1 MAQCVRGGGAER
13 EAAEVCCH
21 HMLHHVKTVFRF
33 LRWGGGVMAD
43 ITSVVVGELAGPG
56 LGNSEKFGANRG
68 QTKQMSDTGFVSFRC
83 QEL

>member
-1 MAQCVRGGGAER
+1 MGG
-13 EAAEVCCH
+13 V
-21 HMLHHVKTVFRF
+21 
-33 LRWGGGVMAD
+33 GVMAD
-43 ITSVVVGELAGPG
+43 ITSVVVGEFAGPG